1 MNSFVIFTIGQLDRG
16 GSHVRL
22 SSTQS
27 NAEVILGEAIKRI
40 LVVDDEENTRIGLT
54 KLLTQEG
61 FEVESAAN
69 GNEALDCLDQKRV
82 SLVISDINMPNMNGL
97 VFLREL
103 SRKFPSTNV
112 IMITAYGGVES
123 YLEAMNLGAYEYLH
137 KPVRL
142 DELRSVMKKIFNGG
156 SMAKVS

>member
-1 MNSFVIFTIGQLDRG
+1 
-16 GSHVRL
+16 
-22 SSTQS
+22 
-27 NAEVILGEAIKRI
+27 LGESIKRI
-40 LVVDDEENTRIGLT
+40 LIVDDEENTRIGLT
-54 KLLTQEG
+54 KLLSQEG

-69 GNEALDCLDQKRV
+69 GNDALDLLGQHRV
-82 SLVISDINMPNMNGL
+82 NLVISDINMPDMNGL
-97 VFLREL
+97 IFLREL
-103 SRKFPSTNV
+103 SRKYPSTSV

-156 SMAKVS
+156 SVARVS

>member
-1 MNSFVIFTIGQLDRG
+1 M
-16 GSHVRL
+16 
-22 SSTQS
+22 
-27 NAEVILGEAIKRI
+27 GEQIKRI
-40 LVVDDEENTRIGLT
+40 LIVDDEENTRIGLS
-54 KLLTQEG
+54 KLLSQEG

-69 GNEALDCLDQKRV
+69 GNEALAYLGHRKV
-82 SLVISDINMPNMNGL
+82 NLVISDINMPDMNGL
-97 VFLREL
+97 AFLREL

-142 DELRSVMKKIFNGG
+142 EELRSVMNKIFNAGVI
-156 SMAKVS
+156 AQVS

>member
-1 MNSFVIFTIGQLDRG
+1 M
-16 GSHVRL
+16 
-22 SSTQS
+22 
-27 NAEVILGEAIKRI
+27 GETIKRI
-40 LVVDDEENTRIGLT
+40 LIVDDEENARIGLS

-61 FEVESAAN
+61 FEVGSASN
-69 GNEALDCLDQKRV
+69 GNEALDYLGQKKV
-82 SLVISDINMPNMNGL
+82 NLVISDINMPDMNGL

-103 SRKFPSTNV
+103 SRKFPSTHV

-142 DELRSVMKKIFNGG
+142 EELRSVIKKIFNGG
-156 SMAKVS
+156 TIVHTS

>member
-1 MNSFVIFTIGQLDRG
+1 MSKT
-16 GSHVRL
+16 
-22 SSTQS
+22 
-27 NAEVILGEAIKRI
+27 IKRI
-40 LVVDDEENTRIGLT
+40 LIVDDEENTRIGLT

-61 FEVESAAN
+61 FEVDSAAN
-69 GNEALDCLDQKRV
+69 GSEALDYLDRERF
-82 SLVISDINMPNMNGL
+82 SLVISDINMPEMNGL

-103 SRKFPSTNV
+103 SRKFPSTSV

-142 DELRSVMKKIFNGG
+142 DELRSIMKKIFNGG
-156 SMAKVS
+156 SIAQVS

>member
-1 MNSFVIFTIGQLDRG
+1 MNKT
-16 GSHVRL
+16 
-22 SSTQS
+22 
-27 NAEVILGEAIKRI
+27 IKRI
-40 LVVDDEENTRIGLT
+40 LIVDDEENTRIGLT

-61 FEVESAAN
+61 FEVDSAAN
-69 GNEALDCLDQKRV
+69 GSEALDYLDREKV
-82 SLVISDINMPNMNGL
+82 SLVISDINMPEMNGL

-103 SRKFPSTNV
+103 SRKFPSTSV

-142 DELRSVMKKIFNGG
+142 DELRSIMKKIFNGG
-156 SMAKVS
+156 SIAQVS

>member
-1 MNSFVIFTIGQLDRG
+1 METEV
-16 GSHVRL
+16 HL
-22 SSTQS
+22 SKT
-27 NAEVILGEAIKRI
+27 IKRI
-40 LVVDDEENTRIGLT
+40 LIVDDEENTRIGLT

-61 FEVESAAN
+61 FEVDSAAN
-69 GNEALDCLDQKRV
+69 GSEALDYLDRERF
-82 SLVISDINMPNMNGL
+82 SLVISDINMPEMNGL

-103 SRKFPSTNV
+103 SRKFPSTSV

-142 DELRSVMKKIFNGG
+142 DELRSIMKKVFNGG
-156 SMAKVS
+156 SIAQVS